1 MTSGRTESLIL
12 KAVRWALF
20 GLLVVL
26 LSVMSGVV
34 GFVIG
39 GHGED
44 GPSNGSMPSDPS
56 AQGEVDFGILD
67 EVYSIIREDFV
78 DQDSVA
84 PEILRQGAIDGAL
97 AALGDPHTIYIDPET
112 YSLGIDVI
120 TGQFEGIGARVEQD
134 PVSGEIV
141 IVAPFRD
148 SPADKAGIRAG
159 DVILAVDGESTAGW
173 TVSQAVRRIRGPQGS
188 EVTLGVRHENGGTED
203 ITITRAVISIPT
215 VFTHEVED
223 ADGNA
228 VKDMAYVELQQ
239 MTEETVAD
247 LRAVIRDIEEKG
259 YRGLILD
266 LRRNPGGGLAATV
279 DTADLFLGSGIIVT
293 QVDKEGNE
301 VTQRADGGDEGEEIP
316 LVVLVGSGS
325 ASGAEVLAAAL
336 RDNGRAVLIGST
348 TFGKGSVNHLRELS
362 DGGALYITIARWL
375 TPSGE
380 QIEAIGLAPDIE
392 VVPTEEDIELRRD
405 VQLFAAID
413 YLREA
418 IQAAVP

>member
-44 GPSNGSMPSDPS
+44 GPSNGSTPSEPS

-67 EVYSIIREDFV
+67 EVYSIVREDFV

-134 PVSGEIV
+134 PGSGEIV

-173 TVSQAVRRIRGPQGS
+173 TVGQAVRRIRGPQGS
-188 EVTLGVRHENGGTED
+188 EVTLGVRHENGGAED

-223 ADGNA
+223 ADGNP

-247 LRAVIRDIEEKG
+247 LRAVIRDIGEKG

-279 DTADLFLGSGIIVT
+279 ETADLFLGSGIIVT

-301 VTQRADGGDEGEEIP
+301 VTQRADGGDQGEEIP

-325 ASGAEVLAAAL
+325 ASGAEVLAAAV

>member
-1 MTSGRTESLIL
+1 MASGRSEWLIV
-12 KAVRWALF
+12 KALRWTMF
-20 GLLVVL
+20 GLLVAL

-34 GFVIG
+34 GFAIG
-39 GHGED
+39 GGVED
-44 GPSNGSMPSDPS
+44 GADTGSTSP

-67 EVYSIIREDFV
+67 EIYGIIGEDFV
-78 DQDSVA
+78 AEDSVD
-84 PEILRQGAIDGAL
+84 PEMLRQGAIDGAL
-97 AALGDPHTIYIDPET
+97 SALGDPHTTYIDPET
-112 YSLGIDVI
+112 YSLGIDIV

-159 DVILAVDGESTAGW
+159 DVILTVDGESTVGW
-173 TVSQAVRRIRGPQGS
+173 TVGQAVRVIRGPQGT
-188 EVTLGVRHENGGTED
+188 EVTLGVVHENGESED
-203 ITITRAVISIPT
+203 ITITRGVITVPT

-223 ADGNA
+223 ADGNP
-228 VKDMAYVELQQ
+228 VSDIAYVELQQ
-239 MTEETVAD
+239 MTEEAVDD
-247 LRAVIRDIEEKG
+247 LEDAVRDVEEKG

-266 LRRNPGGGLAATV
+266 LRRNPGGGLSATV
-279 DTADLFLGSGIIVT
+279 EIADLFLESGVILI
-293 QVDKEGNE
+293 QVDKDGNE
-301 VTQRADGGDEGEEIP
+301 IVERADGGDEGEEIP
-316 LVVLVGSGS
+316 LVLLVGSGS

-375 TPSGE
+375 TPNGE
-380 QIEAIGLAPDIE
+380 QIEAIGLEPDIE
-392 VVPTEEDIELRRD
+392 VVPTDEEIELDSD

>member
-1 MTSGRTESLIL
+1 MTSGRSEWLVL
-12 KAVRWALF
+12 KALQWAMF

-39 GHGED
+39 EGGED
-44 GPSNGSMPSDPS
+44 GPSGSVSPG
-56 AQGEVDFGILD
+56 QGEVDFGILD
-67 EVYSIIREDFV
+67 EIYGIIGEDFV
-78 DQDSVA
+78 AQDSVD
-84 PEILRQGAIDGAL
+84 PELLLQGAIDGAL
-97 AALGDPHTIYIDPET
+97 SALGDPHTIYIDPET
-112 YSLGIDVI
+112 YSLGIDIV

-134 PVSGEIV
+134 PISGEIV

-159 DVILAVDGESTAGW
+159 DVILTVDGESTAGW
-173 TVSQAVRRIRGPQGS
+173 TVGQAVRLIRGPQGS
-188 EVTLGVRHENGGTED
+188 EVTLGVLHESGESED
-203 ITITRAVISIPT
+203 ITITRAVIAIPT

-223 ADGNA
+223 ADGNP
-228 VKDMAYVELQQ
+228 VNDIAYVELQQ
-239 MTEETVAD
+239 VTEESVRD
-247 LRAVIRDIEEKG
+247 LRDAILDIEQKG

-266 LRRNPGGGLAATV
+266 LRRNPGGGLSATIEV
-279 DTADLFLGSGIIVT
+279 ADLFLDSGIILI

-301 VTQRADGGDEGEEIP
+301 VIERADGGDVGEEIP
-316 LVVLVGSGS
+316 LVLLVGKGS
-325 ASGAEVLAAAL
+325 ASGAEVLAAAV
-336 RDNGRAVLIGST
+336 RDNGRAVLIGTT

-375 TPSGE
+375 TPNGE
-380 QIEAIGLAPDIE
+380 QIEAIGLSPDIE
-392 VVPTEEDIELRRD
+392 VVLTEEDIELGRD

>member
-1 MTSGRTESLIL
+1 MTSGRSEWLIL
-12 KAVRWALF
+12 RVLRWAMF

-34 GFVIG
+34 GFAIG
-39 GHGED
+39 GGGED
-44 GPSNGSMPSDPS
+44 GGGTTSP
-56 AQGEVDFGILD
+56 AQGEADFGILD
-67 EVYSIIREDFV
+67 EIYDIVREDFV
-78 DQDSVA
+78 AQDSVD
-84 PEILRQGAIDGAL
+84 PELLLQGAVDGAL
-97 AALGDPHTIYIDPET
+97 STLGDPHTIYIDPET
-112 YSLGIDVI
+112 YSLGIDIV

-134 PVSGEIV
+134 PVSGEVV

-148 SPADKAGIRAG
+148 SPADKAGIRTG
-159 DVILAVDGESTAGW
+159 DVILTVDGESTAGW
-173 TVSQAVRRIRGPQGS
+173 SVGQAVRRIRGPKGS
-188 EVTLGVRHENGGTED
+188 EVTLGVRHDNGETED
-203 ITITRAVISIPT
+203 ITITRAVIAIPT

-223 ADGNA
+223 ADGNP
-228 VKDMAYVELQQ
+228 VNDIAYVELQQ
-239 MTEETVAD
+239 ITEETIGN
-247 LRAVIRDIEEKG
+247 LREAIGDIEEKG

-266 LRRNPGGGLAATV
+266 LRRNPGGGLSATIEI
-279 DTADLFLGSGIIVT
+279 ADLFLDSGTILI

-301 VTQRADGGDEGEEIP
+301 AVERADGGDWGEEIP
-316 LVVLVGSGS
+316 LVLLVGRGS

-336 RDNGRAVLIGST
+336 RDNGRAVLIGTT

-375 TPSGE
+375 TPNGE

-413 YLREA
+413 YLRES

>member
-1 MTSGRTESLIL
+1 MTSGRSEWLIL
-12 KAVRWALF
+12 KGLRWAMF
-20 GLLVVL
+20 GLLVAL
-26 LSVMSGVV
+26 LSVMSGLV

-39 GHGED
+39 GGAED
-44 GPSNGSMPSDPS
+44 GPSDGSRPSS
-56 AQGEVDFGILD
+56 QGEADFGILD
-67 EVYSIIREDFV
+67 EIYGIIREDFV
-78 DQDSVA
+78 AQDSVD
-84 PEILRQGAIDGAL
+84 PEILLQGAIDGAL
-97 AALGDPHTIYIDPET
+97 AGLGDPHTIYIDPET
-112 YSLGIDVI
+112 YSLGIDIV

-134 PVSGEIV
+134 PISGEIV

-159 DVILAVDGESTAGW
+159 DAILTVDGESTAGW
-173 TVSQAVRRIRGPQGS
+173 TVGQAVRRIRGPQGS
-188 EVTLGVRHENGGTED
+188 EVTLGVRHESGETED
-203 ITITRAVISIPT
+203 ITITRAVITVPT

-223 ADGNA
+223 ADGNP
-228 VKDMAYVELQQ
+228 VNDIAYVELQQ
-239 MTEETVAD
+239 ISDETVQE
-247 LRAVIRDIEEKG
+247 LREFIADIEEKG
-259 YRGLILD
+259 YRGLVLD
-266 LRRNPGGGLAATV
+266 LRRNPGGGLRATV
-279 DTADLFLGSGIIVT
+279 EVADLFLDSGVILI

-301 VTQRADGGDEGEEIP
+301 VVERAGSGDQGEEIP
-316 LVVLVGSGS
+316 LVVLVGRGS

-375 TPSGE
+375 TPNGE

-392 VVPTEEDIELRRD
+392 VVPTEEDIELGRD

-413 YLREA
+413 HLREA

>member
-1 MTSGRTESLIL
+1 MTSGRSEWLIL
-12 KAVRWALF
+12 RVLRWAMF

-34 GFVIG
+34 GFAIG
-39 GHGED
+39 GGGED
-44 GPSNGSMPSDPS
+44 GGGTTSP
-56 AQGEVDFGILD
+56 AQGEADFGILD
-67 EVYSIIREDFV
+67 EIYDIVREDFV
-78 DQDSVA
+78 AQDSVD
-84 PEILRQGAIDGAL
+84 PELLLQGAVDGAL
-97 AALGDPHTIYIDPET
+97 GALGDPHTIYIDPET
-112 YSLGIDVI
+112 YSLGIDIV

-148 SPADKAGIRAG
+148 SPADKAGIRTS
-159 DVILAVDGESTAGW
+159 DVILTVDGESTAGW
-173 TVSQAVRRIRGPQGS
+173 SVGQAVRRIRGPKGS
-188 EVTLGVRHENGGTED
+188 EVTLGVRHDNGETED
-203 ITITRAVISIPT
+203 ITITRAVIAIPT

-223 ADGNA
+223 ADGNPA
-228 VKDMAYVELQQ
+228 NDIAYVELQQ
-239 MTEETVAD
+239 ITEETVGK
-247 LRAVIRDIEEKG
+247 LREVIGDIEEKG

-266 LRRNPGGGLAATV
+266 LRRNPGGGLSATIEV
-279 DTADLFLGSGIIVT
+279 ADLFLDSGIILI

-301 VTQRADGGDEGEEIP
+301 AVERADGGDWGEEIP
-316 LVVLVGSGS
+316 LVLLVGRGS

-336 RDNGRAVLIGST
+336 RDNGRAVLIGTT

-375 TPSGE
+375 TPNGE

-413 YLREA
+413 YLRES

>member
-1 MTSGRTESLIL
+1 MTDGRSEWLIL
-12 KAVRWALF
+12 KALRWTMF

-34 GFVIG
+34 GFTIG
-39 GHGED
+39 DGGED
-44 GPSNGSMPSDPS
+44 GRGTGSTSP
-56 AQGEVDFGILD
+56 AQGEADFGILD
-67 EVYSIIREDFV
+67 EIYDIIGEDFV
-78 DQDSVA
+78 AQDSVD
-84 PEILRQGAIDGAL
+84 PEMLRQGAIDGAL
-97 AALGDPHTIYIDPET
+97 SALDDPHTIYIDPET
-112 YSLGIDVI
+112 YSLGIDIV

-159 DVILAVDGESTAGW
+159 DVILTVDGESTAGW
-173 TVSQAVRRIRGPQGS
+173 SVGQAVRVIRGPQGT
-188 EVTLGVRHENGGTED
+188 EVTLGVLHENGESED
-203 ITITRAVISIPT
+203 ITITRGVITVPT
-215 VFTHEVED
+215 VFSHEVED
-223 ADGNA
+223 ADGIPA
-228 VKDMAYVELQQ
+228 SDIAYVELQQ
-239 MTEETVAD
+239 MTEESVSDLAD
-247 LRAVIRDIEEKG
+247 MLTDIEEKG

-266 LRRNPGGGLAATV
+266 LRRNPGGGLSATV
-279 DTADLFLGSGIIVT
+279 EIADLFLDSGVILI
-293 QVDKEGNE
+293 QVDKDGNE
-301 VTQRADGGDEGEEIP
+301 TVEHADGGDEGEEMP
-316 LVVLVGSGS
+316 LVLLIGSGS
-325 ASGAEVLAAAL
+325 ASGAEVLAAAV
-336 RDNGRAVLIGST
+336 RDNDRAVLIGST

-375 TPSGE
+375 TPGGE

-392 VVPTEEDIELRRD
+392 VLPTDEDIELGRD

>member
-1 MTSGRTESLIL
+1 MTSGRSEWLIL
-12 KAVRWALF
+12 RVLRWAMF

-34 GFVIG
+34 GFAIG
-39 GHGED
+39 GGGED
-44 GPSNGSMPSDPS
+44 GGGTTSP
-56 AQGEVDFGILD
+56 AQDEADFGILD
-67 EVYSIIREDFV
+67 EIYDIVREDFV
-78 DQDSVA
+78 AQDSVD
-84 PEILRQGAIDGAL
+84 PELLLQGAVDGAL
-97 AALGDPHTIYIDPET
+97 STLGDPHTIYIDPET
-112 YSLGIDVI
+112 YSLGIDIV

-134 PVSGEIV
+134 PVSGEVV

-148 SPADKAGIRAG
+148 SPADKAGIRTG
-159 DVILAVDGESTAGW
+159 DVILTVDGESTAGW
-173 TVSQAVRRIRGPQGS
+173 SVGQAVRRIRGPKGS
-188 EVTLGVRHENGGTED
+188 EVTLGVRHDNGETED
-203 ITITRAVISIPT
+203 ITITRAVIAIPT

-223 ADGNA
+223 ADGNPA
-228 VKDMAYVELQQ
+228 NDIAYVELQQ
-239 MTEETVAD
+239 ITEETVGNLSEA
-247 LRAVIRDIEEKG
+247 IGDIEEKG

-266 LRRNPGGGLAATV
+266 LRRNPGGGLSATIEV
-279 DTADLFLGSGIIVT
+279 ADLFLDSGIILI

-301 VTQRADGGDEGEEIP
+301 AVERADGGDWGEEIP
-316 LVVLVGSGS
+316 LVLLIGRGS

-336 RDNGRAVLIGST
+336 RDNGRAVLIGTT

-375 TPSGE
+375 TPNGE

-413 YLREA
+413 YLRES